1 MTGKSGRLVILT
13 VITISKS
20 HVVFHAMNINK
31 YFITFRH
38 QLLHQPL
45 HKINELG
52 RPEGP
57 IPTNWET
64 NVERRQRKQVLIVVD
79 GNNNDDS
86 DSSGDFGVKRGRKF
100 VGWYDHDDNVGG
112 PPSTLVLARAC
123 PTSGKR
129 PFINDVTVET
139 SVLCRYFFA

>member
-1 MTGKSGRLVILT
+1 
-13 VITISKS
+13 
-20 HVVFHAMNINK
+20 MNINK
-31 YFITFRH
+31 YLITFRH

-45 HKINELG
+45 HKVDELG

-57 IPTNWET
+57 IPANRET
-64 NVERRQRKQVLIVVD
+64 DVECRQRKQVLIVVD

-86 DSSGDFGVKRGRKF
+86 DSSGDFGVERGGKF

-123 PTSGKR
+123 TTSGKR
-129 PFINDVTVET
+129 TFINDVTVET
-139 SVLCRYFFA
+139 SLLYRYIFAYV